1 MTVVKIPVQN
11 DPPFYSFKIELS
23 GTVYIL
29 AFKYNKRMDRWIL
42 DLKDGLGNDLSTG
55 MIIQNNVDLKANFTG
70 IELPEGRIFPFDTKF
85 EDNEMIKAEFGNRYR
100 LAYVTE

>member
-1 MTVVKIPVQN
+1 
-11 DPPFYSFKIELS
+11 
-23 GTVYIL
+23 
-29 AFKYNKRMDRWIL
+29 
-42 DLKDGLGNDLSTG
+42 